1 MAKYKLLIDAFGGK
15 AGEVIN
21 LSDKQVGEVGTA
33 HVIPVPDETPT
44 GNKALTNENVI
55 AKNEKT
61 LAETEGEIKS
71 DVVGGDKVVAKKK

>member
-21 LSDKQVGEVGTA
+21 LSEKQVGEVGTA

-44 GNKALTNENVI
+44 GNKALTNDNVI
-55 AKNEKT
+55 AKT
-61 LAETEGEIKS
+61 LAETEEEIKS
-71 DVVGGDKVVAKKK
+71 DVVGGDKVVDKTKKK